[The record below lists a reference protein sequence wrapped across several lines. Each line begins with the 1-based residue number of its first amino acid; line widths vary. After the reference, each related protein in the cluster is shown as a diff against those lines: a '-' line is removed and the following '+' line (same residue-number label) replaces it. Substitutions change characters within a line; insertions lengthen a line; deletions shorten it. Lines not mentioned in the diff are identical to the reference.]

1 MCHPCPEWKDTD
13 FLPAV
18 PGRFWCCSNHSDPS
32 QSCLCTC
39 RAKEKW
45 IQATAAE
52 VLRRLGRPE
61 LSEQPEESTMLDELV
76 MVVASPRTKELLVD
90 YAEHNKVQPT
100 PHTSHIWM

>member
-1 MCHPCPEWKDTD
+1 MAKAILRHPHASP
-13 FLPAV
+13 
-18 PGRFWCCSNHSDPS
+18 CSCS
-32 QSCLCTC
+32 C

-61 LSEQPEESTMLDELV
+61 MSEQPEESTMLDELV

-90 YAEHNKVQPT
+90 YAEHNKVQPS
-100 PHTSHIWM
+100 PLQCLP